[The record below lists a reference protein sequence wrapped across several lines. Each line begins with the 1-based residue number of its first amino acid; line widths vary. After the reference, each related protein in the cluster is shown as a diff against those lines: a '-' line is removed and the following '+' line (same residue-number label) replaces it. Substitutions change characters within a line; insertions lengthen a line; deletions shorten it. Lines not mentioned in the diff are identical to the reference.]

1 MKSLTSSARMTA
13 IFNRRTAICHHLL
26 ASKIYESHIV
36 KRTPI
41 TIVTGR
47 SGSGK
52 STALAAFEDSG
63 SYCVDNMP
71 VALLPRFLNLSL
83 NNAARDS
90 RLVFGMDLRENN
102 FIGEYESILEM
113 MKDKGFNFRI
123 IFLEADEKTL
133 LRRYSQTRRRHPL
146 ALDKGIHEAIR
157 AERALL
163 APLRQKADHIIDT
176 SDLNVHDLKF
186 IILKMANADTEE
198 GPMKVQVLSFG
209 FKFGL
214 PVHVDLVMDVRF
226 LKNPYF
232 EPELRPLSGKT
243 QKISDF
249 VLNSDRTCLFL
260 KNYFSLLDFLIPQYE
275 NEGKSYLTIA
285 IGCTGGRHRSVVIAR
300 QLCDHITA
308 LGRKTE
314 LIHRDIDK
322 SKGP

>member
-1 MKSLTSSARMTA
+1 MK
-13 IFNRRTAICHHLL
+13 
-26 ASKIYESHIV
+26 E
-36 KRTPI
+36 TPI

-63 SYCVDNMP
+63 YYCVDNMP
-71 VALLPRFLNLSL
+71 VALLPGFLNLSL
-83 NNAARDS
+83 NNADAFS
-90 RLVFGMDLRENN
+90 GLTFGMDLREKS
-102 FIGEYESILEM
+102 FIRQYEAIL
-113 MKDKGFNFRI
+113 DKLTDTGFHFRI

-157 AERALL
+157 TEKNIL
-163 APLRQKADHIIDT
+163 ASLRRKADQIIDT
-176 SDLNVHDLKF
+176 SDLTVHELKA
-186 IILKMANADTEE
+186 IIRKLAAVGTED
-198 GPMKVQVLSFG
+198 GPMKVQVISFG

-214 PVHVDLVMDVRF
+214 PVHADLVMDVRF

-232 EPELRPLSGKT
+232 EPSLRPLSGKT
-243 QKISDF
+243 EKVRSF
-249 VLNSDRTCLFL
+249 VLNTDQTCLFL
-260 KNYFSLLDFLIPQYE
+260 QKYFDLLDILIPQYE

-285 IGCTGGRHRSVVIAR
+285 VGCTGGRHRSVVIAR

-314 LIHRDIDK
+314 LTHRDIDK
-322 SKGP
+322 SP